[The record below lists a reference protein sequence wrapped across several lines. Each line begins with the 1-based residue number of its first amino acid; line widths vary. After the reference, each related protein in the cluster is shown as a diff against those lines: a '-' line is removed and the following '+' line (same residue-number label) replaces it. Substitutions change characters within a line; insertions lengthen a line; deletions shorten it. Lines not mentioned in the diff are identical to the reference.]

1 MPELRCGECDRL
13 GFLTT
18 EGAIGGF
25 ITSEE
30 ELGHVLPPLFF
41 YITDVRAVLPG
52 MWVPGGFLIGIARV
66 RQGLFAS
73 SVVSAE
79 RRRVWVWVSA
89 QIAFMSVAC
98 GGELPKTTP
107 PRLDSSRLCP
117 SDGASA
123 AWVSRRPQAE
133 RRPALPKRNCC

>member
-1 MPELRCGECDRL
+1 MKLTPRANASMRRL

-18 EGAIGGF
+18 EGAIGEF

-41 YITDVRAVLPG
+41 YI

-66 RQGLFAS
+66 RPTRAFSLHPS
-73 SVVSAE
+73 RPLNVVVSG
-79 RRRVWVWVSA
+79 SA

-98 GGELPKTTP
+98 GALGDVRAAMPVMPQQLGPAVMVQPAAPMVVAATVVNP
-107 PRLDSSRLCP
+107 AA
-117 SDGASA
+117 GAA
-123 AWVSRRPQAE
+123 VE
-133 RRPALPKRNCC
+133 G